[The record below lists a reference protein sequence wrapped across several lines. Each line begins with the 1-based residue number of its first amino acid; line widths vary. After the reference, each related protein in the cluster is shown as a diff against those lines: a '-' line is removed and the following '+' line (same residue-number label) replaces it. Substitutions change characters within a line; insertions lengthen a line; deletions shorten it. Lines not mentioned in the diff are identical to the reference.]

1 MKKILA
7 LACGLFL
14 AACSPDK
21 ASDIKG
27 NNYILLDAPEGME
40 ISLSF
45 DAEAPKF
52 YGQAVNR
59 YFGNYELNGDK
70 IKFSAIGSTMMAAP
84 EPMMN
89 AETNYFKALDNVE
102 TIRFDNGNLILSGG
116 DTTLKFQP
124 AETK

>member
-1 MKKILA
+1 
-7 LACGLFL
+7 
-14 AACSPDK
+14 
-21 ASDIKG
+21 
-27 NNYILLDAPEGME
+27 ME

-59 YFGNYELNGDK
+59 YFGNYELNGNK

-84 EPMMN
+84 EPMMK
-89 AETNYFKALDNVE
+89 AETDYFKALDNVE
-102 TIRFDNGNLILSGG
+102 TIRFDNGNLILSGDG
-116 DTTLKFQP
+116 TTLKFQL